1 LIDTQSPA
9 DETPFADVHFAK
21 RSLAIE
27 RSADGSL
34 ILKNLTPL
42 ASYPN
47 QISDYLRHWAGTYPE
62 RIFLAEREPSGAWRS
77 LTYGEAMAAANCVS
91 QSLIDFNLSSDHPV
105 MALGGNSIEM
115 AILSLGTMQIGIP
128 FAPVSPSY
136 SLMSEDFGKLKYIFE
151 LIDPAILYV
160 PEAAPFKNALAAI
173 LDENKTKRPILISN
187 IDEPGFLAF
196 SELTNRSPGS
206 EVEQAYAQVNGDSIA
221 KYLFTSGST
230 GMPKAVI
237 TTQRML
243 CANATGVCQQLPV
256 LEDHPPVVVDWMP
269 WHHVAAGNLTFNV
282 ILRSGGTYYID
293 KGRPTL
299 KEFDVTIQNLKSV
312 QPTFFQNVPLVY
324 ERLAPY
330 LEEDDK
336 FAQHFFG
343 KIDFMLYASAPM
355 PAPVQQRLDRIS
367 TKAVGKRIPFISS
380 LGATETA
387 PACILCHWPSKA
399 PGNLGLPMPGVDI
412 KLVPISGKMEMR
424 VKGPNVTPGY
434 FGNADATKA
443 AFDADGY
450 YCMGDAVKFV
460 DADQPSEG
468 LQFDGRLVENFKLAT
483 GTWVQTGEIRT
494 AVITTLSPLAQDAAI
509 TGEGNAELGLLLF
522 LNRVECARAFDLSD
536 DVTFEKLAQNEDLRN
551 TLKDKLSKFN
561 AQQKGSS
568 RSIARLMIMTD
579 RPSVE
584 NNEITDKGYLNQQ
597 ATLTARKVL
606 VEQLYQ
612 ENDGDPAVIVVPQ
625 K

>member
-1 LIDTQSPA
+1 
-9 DETPFADVHFAK
+9 
-21 RSLAIE
+21 
-27 RSADGSL
+27 
-34 ILKNLTPL
+34 
-42 ASYPN
+42 
-47 QISDYLRHWAGTYPE
+47 
-62 RIFLAEREPSGAWRS
+62 
-77 LTYGEAMAAANCVS
+77 
-91 QSLIDFNLSSDHPV
+91 
-105 MALGGNSIEM
+105 
-115 AILSLGTMQIGIP
+115 
-128 FAPVSPSY
+128 
-136 SLMSEDFGKLKYIFE
+136 
-151 LIDPAILYV
+151 
-160 PEAAPFKNALAAI
+160 
-173 LDENKTKRPILISN
+173 
-187 IDEPGFLAF
+187 
-196 SELTNRSPGS
+196 
-206 EVEQAYAQVNGDSIA
+206 
-221 KYLFTSGST
+221 
-230 GMPKAVI
+230 
-237 TTQRML
+237 
-243 CANATGVCQQLPV
+243 
-256 LEDHPPVVVDWMP
+256 
-269 WHHVAAGNLTFNV
+269 
-282 ILRSGGTYYID
+282 
-293 KGRPTL
+293 
-299 KEFDVTIQNLKSV
+299 
-312 QPTFFQNVPLVY
+312 
-324 ERLAPY
+324 
-330 LEEDDK
+330 
-336 FAQHFFG
+336 
-343 KIDFMLYASAPM
+343 
-355 PAPVQQRLDRIS
+355 
-367 TKAVGKRIPFISS
+367 
-380 LGATETA
+380 
-387 PACILCHWPSKA
+387 
-399 PGNLGLPMPGVDI
+399 MPGVDI